1 MENFQEQSAKNKL
14 GVILPAFLAIF
25 ASFSSL
31 TFASEKQQTLVLV
44 GGALTTCSSM
54 SAKNCQQTK
63 QIEGKKNN
71 QYQLT
76 NDALQQLKV
85 KWPSDNAS
93 NRNKTLRILSKIAR
107 KQPNQTDKSSILWA
121 WRDLDNALLNKLTD
135 QEYNFVI
142 DTLEIPVLDDAQTRL
157 KEQVNTTINKETA
170 ANDILDFVS
179 ATVKVNSKAP
189 SILAITASSRDPYES
204 ADFYEGLLDFD
215 GVNTQ
220 WLALTPALAK
230 AITTEKCDDLT
241 RIREHSM
248 SVFNR
253 QAIYPDRISAELTLC
268 KQGIDNLV
276 KTIES
281 ATGIMLNGG
290 DQSLTRKVMFD
301 DAGKPYPWTQALR
314 NRPLLIGT
322 SAGTAVQSG
331 GKNQYGDVAMIT
343 NGTSLSALRDG
354 AHSLSAPSERCGDDC
369 SKGLTA
375 DSLTYQANG
384 GLGSFDMGILDT
396 HFSERNRTARLATL
410 LGATK
415 QQHGFGVDETTA
427 LVVINSA
434 DTPLMTVI
442 GKNGVVHLNK
452 SESGG
457 SFNYSYWPEGSIIDI
472 TEEGYKVSSRTIEN
486 ALPSIEIPKLPTQRF
501 IDILTDTKLR
511 SLAQALCLSNEK
523 QAAAQQ
529 DEFTVTLSNNKA
541 SDKNT
546 QFYRVNGSK
555 HGCLIDNL
563 SIDIS
568 KIQ

>member
-1 MENFQEQSAKNKL
+1 MENFQEQLAKSKFS
-14 GVILPAFLAIF
+14 VILPAFLAIL
-25 ASFSSL
+25 ASFSGVVS
-31 TFASEKQQTLVLV
+31 ASEKQQTLVLV

-54 SAKNCQQTK
+54 SAKNCQDTK
-63 QIEGKKNN
+63 QIEGKKSN

-76 NDALQQLKV
+76 NDALQQLKA

-107 KQPNQTDKSSILWA
+107 QQPKQTDKSAILWA

-142 DTLEIPVLDDAQTRL
+142 DTLEIPVLDGKQQRL
-157 KEQVNTTINKETA
+157 KESVNTRLNKERA
-170 ANDILDFVS
+170 ANDILDFVL
-179 ATVKVNSKAP
+179 ATVKVNTQQP

-204 ADFYEGLLDFD
+204 ADFYEGLLNFE
-215 GVNTQ
+215 GVDTK

-230 AITTEKCDDLT
+230 AITTGQCEDLA
-241 RIREHSM
+241 RIREQSM
-248 SVFNR
+248 NVFNR
-253 QAIYPDRISAELTLC
+253 QTIYPDRINAELALC
-268 KQGIDNLV
+268 NQGVDNLV

-290 DQSLTRKVMFD
+290 DQSLTRKVLFD
-301 DAGKPYPWTQALR
+301 DAGKPYPWTQAIR
-314 NRPLLIGT
+314 TRALLVGT
-322 SAGTAVQSG
+322 SAGTAIQSG
-331 GKNQYGDVAMIT
+331 GKNQYGNVAMIT

-384 GLGSFDMGILDT
+384 GLGSFNMGILDT
-396 HFSERNRTARLATL
+396 HFSERDRTARLATL

-434 DTPLMTVI
+434 DTQLMTVI
-442 GKNGVVHLNK
+442 GKNGVVHLSNYE
-452 SESGG
+452 SEG
-457 SFNYSYWPEGSIIDI
+457 SFNYSYWPVGSIIDI
-472 TEEGYKVSSRTIEN
+472 TAKGYKVSSRTIEN

-501 IDILTDTKLR
+501 MDILTDTKLR

-529 DEFTVTLSNNKA
+529 DEFTVTLSNNKTN
-541 SDKNT
+541 DKNT

-555 HGCLIDNL
+555 HGCLVDNL